1 MLDGL
6 QATSGG
12 NRHSEGNACRF
23 PSSQNISNKYIME
36 QQEIIARLERIERN
50 SLLGAK
56 NVLCL
61 DDVSCLTGLSKSHL
75 YKLTSTRQIPFY
87 RPNGK
92 LLYFDR
98 QEIESWMKQN
108 RVSTLAEAEHY
119 AMRYCLNGKMNPNN

>member
-6 QATSGG
+6 QAA
-12 NRHSEGNACRF
+12 NEGTGTARGMLADST
-23 PSSQNISNKYIME
+23 SSQNISNYIME
-36 QQEIIARLERIERN
+36 QQEIIARLERIERA
-50 SLLGAK
+50 SLLAAK
-56 NVLCL
+56 NVLTL
-61 DDVSCLTGLSKSHL
+61 DDVACLTGLSKSHL
-75 YKLTSTRQIPFY
+75 YKLTCTKQIPFY

-119 AMRYCLNGKMNPNN
+119 ATRYCLKMNPKN